1 MANTSEKEE
10 KSNSEKTNSEKDKK
24 LNSDL
29 DKKEISE
36 KIKKLDIDKKANSK
50 KDKRLN
56 TEKKDEENSGQKW
69 LKYGDFTLSLFDKS
83 CIESD
88 IEWLTDTIMNAV
100 QHILKAQFPQIKGLQ
115 NVLLN
120 QIQEFVAIEPG
131 SQFVQILNDNGEHWI
146 VLSNVMVQNRD
157 KHIKIYDSKSFSDA
171 KYTMDTKN
179 AIFKLMS
186 RSEKITIEAEY
197 VSQQEDAN
205 QCGLY
210 AIAFAHMLCA
220 GEDPSTILF
229 SNSPQLLRKHLMK
242 CFERGEICKF
252 PTGNHT
258 IIETFIL

>member
-1 MANTSEKEE
+1 
-10 KSNSEKTNSEKDKK
+10 
-24 LNSDL
+24 
-29 DKKEISE
+29 
-36 KIKKLDIDKKANSK
+36 
-50 KDKRLN
+50 
-56 TEKKDEENSGQKW
+56 
-69 LKYGDFTLSLFDKS
+69 
-83 CIESD
+83 
-88 IEWLTDTIMNAV
+88 
-100 QHILKAQFPQIKGLQ
+100 
-115 NVLLN
+115 VLLN
-120 QIQEFVAIEPG
+120 QIQEFVAIEPE

-171 KYTMDTKN
+171 KYTINTKN

-229 SNSPQLLRKHLMK
+229 SNSPQLLRKHLMS
-242 CFERGEICKF
+242 CFERGEISKF
-252 PTGNHT
+252 PTGNQT